1 MSNPSFFGTTP
12 LSAADSRQSPID
24 IVIYLASMA
33 SDPRAIDPIL
43 DTVRNV
49 TSRLRPNETLA
60 PTDLQQL
67 ARAYN
72 QLEAYLTKD
81 EPLRS
86 YDKAGLDGKIL
97 QKFQLGSDSVET
109 YWRQAEASANT
120 SVELKPVA
128 ADRTDR
134 TRRSKNLGLRIIGGA
149 LILGTASFFLP
160 AISSPELPWSN
171 NFDMVFSLAAD
182 LVLFGGAWLFLR
194 GLPGFKTGLR
204 RSYIVLCCAMV
215 LLALAQSQQVIY
227 TYLGLW
233 SNPFIAHGGVAIGF
247 AIPVVLFYVAMSLFA
262 RLLRV
267 RTFATSVIAL
277 LGTCAVVGLLAAFGP
292 LPPSV
297 LSESVLRQVLPP
309 AVVLDVVMIFACLMV
324 LSIKKVASAAYTPAL
339 AWLFLALATV
349 AVTGIIYNVVQIALP
364 TDNWILG
371 YGAISALF
379 LLSGIMLVKSAVAFN
394 RIKDA

>member
-1 MSNPSFFGTTP
+1 MSNSSFFG
-12 LSAADSRQSPID
+12 AAPMDATDKRQSPID

-49 TSRLRPNETLA
+49 TSRLRPNETPA
-60 PTDLQQL
+60 PADLQQL

-72 QLEAYLTKD
+72 QLEAYLVKD

-97 QKFQLGSDSVET
+97 QKFQLGGSVEA
-109 YWRQAEASANT
+109 YWQQAEASANT

-128 ADRTDR
+128 TDRADRAHH
-134 TRRSKNLGLRIIGGA
+134 SKTLGLQIIGGA
-149 LILGTASFFLP
+149 LILGAASFFLP

-215 LLALAQSQQVIY
+215 LLALAQSQQVMY

-247 AIPVVLFYVAMSLFA
+247 AVPVVLFYVAMLLFA
-262 RLLRV
+262 RLLHV

-277 LGTCAVVGLLAAFGP
+277 LGICAAVGLLAAFGP

-309 AVVLDVVMIFACLMV
+309 SVVLDVVMIFACMMV
-324 LSIKKVASAAYTPAL
+324 LSIKKVASAAYAPAL

-349 AVTGIIYNVVQIALP
+349 AITGIIYNIVQVALP
-364 TDNWILG
+364 TDNWVLG
-371 YGAISALF
+371 YGTISGLF
-379 LLSGIMLVKSAVAFN
+379 LVSGIMLVKSAVAFN
-394 RIKDA
+394 QIKDA